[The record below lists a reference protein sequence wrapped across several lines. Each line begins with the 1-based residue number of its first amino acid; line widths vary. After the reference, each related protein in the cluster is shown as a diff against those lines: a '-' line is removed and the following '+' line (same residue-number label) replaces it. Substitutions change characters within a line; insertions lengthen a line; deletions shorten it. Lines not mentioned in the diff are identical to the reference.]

1 MLNTLPALSFTSL
14 LLSSFSLA
22 SQADSHLHSQYGMS
36 LSDETVTMASGAVTH
51 PMAAQGNQI
60 MGAEEK
66 AIVEVT
72 DGVYHLA
79 GWGLANSTAIEGPEG
94 WIIIDTGDNIPAAR
108 EQRAYL
114 EAKVGKIEVAAVLY
128 THSHYVWG
136 GSVWQDKNT
145 VFYGHE
151 DLVST
156 LQGDTGISVLSGNFM
171 TRAVAQYGILHPEQ
185 GPDAFP
191 NKMGFNAAKLSAPK
205 AFIPPSVTFKDNI
218 IETHNI
224 AGLTVEVL
232 PSKTDVTESVAFYFP
247 EKKLLSG
254 NALGVTLFNLYTL
267 RGDWYRNPME
277 YVKAIDL
284 VLTRDIEYQTDVHG
298 KAKVGRDNVIASLQE
313 ARDQMQLTHDQTFR
327 AIALGM
333 DAQEAAEWVYMPE
346 NLRRGREIYGQ
357 LESHV
362 KRVYGARIGWMG
374 WDVYDINPLK
384 KSDFSENILQAMG
397 GFDAVLKSAK
407 AANARQTL
415 KDWQWSLYLTSQLL
429 QAQPENQDVKLVRA
443 EASRALGQRTTSAN
457 ARGWY
462 ISEARLREE
471 NMQFA
476 GHTIQKYA
484 QLSQMIGTPN
494 AEKLAKSSLHDNVQY
509 LRYLVDSRLAEGKQ
523 AQFNAQFKEDDVT
536 YAIALRNG
544 VIAVTDQPNDGPT
557 IAITKTQWD
566 SIILGESTFAEL
578 NKSLVAIDLAIG
590 R

>member
-1 MLNTLPALSFTSL
+1 
-14 LLSSFSLA
+14 
-22 SQADSHLHSQYGMS
+22 
-36 LSDETVTMASGAVTH
+36 
-51 PMAAQGNQI
+51 
-60 MGAEEK
+60 
-66 AIVEVT
+66 
-72 DGVYHLA
+72 
-79 GWGLANSTAIEGPEG
+79 
-94 WIIIDTGDNIPAAR
+94 
-108 EQRAYL
+108 
-114 EAKVGKIEVAAVLY
+114 
-128 THSHYVWG
+128 
-136 GSVWQDKNT
+136 
-145 VFYGHE
+145 
-151 DLVST
+151 
-156 LQGDTGISVLSGNFM
+156 
-171 TRAVAQYGILHPEQ
+171 
-185 GPDAFP
+185 
-191 NKMGFNAAKLSAPK
+191 
-205 AFIPPSVTFKDNI
+205 
-218 IETHNI
+218 
-224 AGLTVEVL
+224 
-232 PSKTDVTESVAFYFP
+232 
-247 EKKLLSG
+247 
-254 NALGVTLFNLYTL
+254 
-267 RGDWYRNPME
+267 
-277 YVKAIDL
+277 
-284 VLTRDIEYQTDVHG
+284 
-298 KAKVGRDNVIASLQE
+298 
-313 ARDQMQLTHDQTFR
+313 MQLAHDQTFR